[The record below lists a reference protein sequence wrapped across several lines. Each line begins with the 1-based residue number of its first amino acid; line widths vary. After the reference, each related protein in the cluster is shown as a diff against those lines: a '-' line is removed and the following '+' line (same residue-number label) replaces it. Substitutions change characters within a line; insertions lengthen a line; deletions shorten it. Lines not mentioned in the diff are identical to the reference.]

1 MQSLMFPRLSI
12 TWTISELSK
21 LYSTVIRPSF
31 IQNQPSFKR
40 LSVTNYRK
48 NLRIYL
54 VDSREFRMRI
64 VNRLMFRNNFKITK
78 HLNRS
83 ITSILIIYN
92 SLPLRSTAID
102 ARYSAS
108 TQSKIF
114 DVRIW
119 RRLNLITL
127 STCQEGWCYW
137 HALRKIRVAYSEF
150 VRYSQHSRGETYA

>member
-1 MQSLMFPRLSI
+1 
-12 TWTISELSK
+12 
-21 LYSTVIRPSF
+21 
-31 IQNQPSFKR
+31 
-40 LSVTNYRK
+40 
-48 NLRIYL
+48 
-54 VDSREFRMRI
+54 MRI

-114 DVRIW
+114 DVRMAEAKF
-119 RRLNLITL
+119 NYLINM
-127 STCQEGWCYW
+127 
-137 HALRKIRVAYSEF
+137 
-150 VRYSQHSRGETYA
+150 SRGVVLLTCFT